1 MGLHEILQAAERVGS
16 HDGERREVFQ
26 QEFAA
31 YEAGET
37 TTFDETRS
45 ALLKEREALD
55 RLETELQDE
64 ESNIEEIVDNT
75 EFLTVEQAVRHREAT
90 IEKLREHNNHLRT
103 FHGAMTTA
111 LDIVEA
117 NLDSLE
123 KEGPEAV
130 DADPEPQFERAHEAL
145 TAHNDAVEGLSTNMT
160 ILNAYL
166 V

>member
-1 MGLHEILQAAERVGS
+1 MGLHEILQAAERVGN

-45 ALLKEREALD
+45 ALVEEREALD
-55 RLETELQDE
+55 SLETELQDE
-64 ESNIEEIVDNT
+64 ASNIEAIVDNT

-90 IEKLREHNNHLRT
+90 IEKLREHNDHLRA
-103 FHGAMTTA
+103 FHDAMTTA

-117 NLDSLE
+117 NLDALE
-123 KEGPEAV
+123 KAGPEAV
-130 DADPEPQFERAHEAL
+130 DADPEPQFKRAHEAL
-145 TAHNDAVEGLSTNMT
+145 NAHNDAVEGLSTNMT